1 VPREFRV
8 SFILMQ
14 SRWSE
19 TEAEEFVREHASG
32 GIPDLALR
40 TYSAR
45 LLGAEPSLVLHGGG
59 NTSLKAEFKDSFG
72 QKRPVIY
79 VKASGFDLATIAP
92 AGHTALDLEYLRKLR
107 SLDALVDASMV
118 NEFRTHL
125 IRADAPTPSIETLV
139 HAFLPPRFID
149 HTHADAILALTN
161 QREGL
166 KVATEALGGEVIV
179 LDYVTPG
186 FELAKAAAA
195 AFEAEPRARG
205 MVWARHGL
213 VTWGDSARES
223 YEATISLITRAEQ
236 YISRRSTRAVA
247 VETSTPLETARK
259 HWVIVAPIVRGL
271 LARPTGDAD
280 RPHARMILRPLISR
294 EVLDFVDSAGG
305 RELALTP
312 PLTSD
317 HLIRTKPW
325 PLWIDSPHF
334 DDAEKL
340 RAQIAQA
347 IRGYVSGYLAYIN
360 RHRSRLPAGV
370 EPFDPNPRVL
380 LLPGLGAVSAGKD
393 AVAAGMARDI
403 TAHTLAVKAQIAA
416 IGSYRSLDEQEMFD
430 MEYRA
435 MQHAKLARGGEK
447 PLAREVALVTG
458 AAGAIG
464 SAICEEL
471 LANGCH
477 VAATDLP
484 GAALDRLVEELR
496 PEFSRR
502 IIGVP
507 LDVTDPSSVAA
518 GFEAVIQEWGGV
530 DLVIANAG
538 IAHVAAIADL
548 DLETFRRLERVN
560 EEGTL
565 LLLAEAARHFRVQ
578 GTGGD
583 IILISTKNVAAPSA
597 QFAAYSATKAA
608 AHQLARIASQELAP
622 LGVRVN
628 MVAPDA
634 IFSHG
639 GRKSGLWAEVGP
651 DRMKARGLTGKELEE
666 FYKNRNLLKIQVTA
680 RHVARAVIFFATHET
695 PTTGATLP
703 VDGGLPDAAPR

>member
-1 VPREFRV
+1 
-8 SFILMQ
+8 MH
-14 SRWSE
+14 SRWSD
-19 TEAEEFVREHASG
+19 TDAEEFVRRLAGACSRG
-32 GIPDLALR
+32 LALR

-45 LLGAEPSLVLHGGG
+45 LLGAEASLVLHGGG
-59 NTSLKAEFKDSFG
+59 NTSVKTEITDALG

-79 VKASGFDLATIAP
+79 VKASGFDLATIP
-92 AGHTALDLEYLRKLR
+92 PEGHTALDLEYLRKLR
-107 SLDALVDASMV
+107 AVRSLDDAAMV

-125 IRADAPTPSIETLV
+125 IRVDAPTPSIETLV
-139 HAFLPPRFID
+139 HAFLPPPYID

-161 QREGL
+161 QENGL
-166 KVATEALGGEVIV
+166 KVTTEALGGGVIV

-195 AFEAEPRARG
+195 AFEAQPRAKG

-213 VTWGDSARES
+213 VTWGETARES
-223 YEATISLITRAEQ
+223 YEATIELITRAEQ
-236 YISRRSTRAVA
+236 YISAHSKPYVTVGAHHGVPP
-247 VETSTPLETARK
+247 PLDTARK
-259 HWVIVAPIVRGL
+259 RWAAVAPIARGL
-271 LARPTGDAD
+271 LARPTDDAD
-280 RPHARMILRPLISR
+280 RPHARVIFRPLITP
-294 EVLDFVDSAGG
+294 EALHFVDSAEG
-305 RELALTP
+305 RKLALTP

-325 PLWIDSPHF
+325 PLWMESPDFDHADSF
-334 DDAEKL
+334 REQL
-340 RAQIAQA
+340 AQA
-347 IRGYVSGYLAYIN
+347 IQGYASEYRTYFERN
-360 RHRSRLPAGV
+360 RSRRPRGV
-370 EPFDPNPRVL
+370 EPFDANPRVL
-380 LLPGLGAVSAGKD
+380 LLPGLGGICAGPD
-393 AVAAGMARDI
+393 AVAAEIARDI
-403 TAHTLAVKAQIAA
+403 TEHTLAVKMQTAGMGA
-416 IGSYRSLDEQEMFD
+416 YRGLEEAEVFD
-430 MEYRA
+430 MEYRP

-447 PLAREVALVTG
+447 PIAHEVALVTG

-471 LANGCH
+471 LSNGCH

-484 GAALDRLVEELR
+484 GPALDSLIK
-496 PEFSRR
+496 EFQPKVSHRF
-502 IIGVP
+502 IGVP
-507 LDVTDPSSVAA
+507 LDVTDPNSVAA

-530 DLVIANAG
+530 DLVVANAG
-538 IAHVAAIADL
+538 VAHVSAIENL
-548 DLETFRRLERVN
+548 DLETFRKLERVN

-565 LLLAEAARHFRVQ
+565 LLLSEAARHFRLQ

-583 IILISTKNVAAPSA
+583 IILISTKNVASPGA

-639 GRKSGLWAEVGP
+639 ERKSGLWAEVGP
-651 DRMKARGLTGKELEE
+651 DRMKARRMTEKELEE
-666 FYKNRNLLKIQVTA
+666 YYKNRNLLKIQVTA
-680 RHVARAVIFFATHET
+680 RHVARAVVFFATHLT

-703 VDGGLPDAAPR
+703 VDGGLPDATPR

>member
-1 VPREFRV
+1 
-8 SFILMQ
+8 MQ
-14 SRWSE
+14 SRWSD
-19 TEAEEFVREHASG
+19 TEAEEFVRKHASG
-32 GIPDLALR
+32 EKPDLALR

-45 LLGAEPSLVLHGGG
+45 LLGAEPALVLHGGG
-59 NTSLKAEFKDSFG
+59 NTSLKGEITDAFG

-79 VKASGFDLATIAP
+79 VKASGFDLAAISLE
-92 AGHTALDLEYLRKLR
+92 GHTTLDLEYLRKLR
-107 SLDALVDASMV
+107 SLDSLDDAAMV

-125 IRADAPTPSIETLV
+125 IRADAATPSIETLV

-161 QREGL
+161 QAEGL

-186 FELAKAAAA
+186 FELAKAATA
-195 AFEAEPRARG
+195 AFAAQPRATG

-213 VTWGDSARES
+213 VTWGETARES
-223 YEATISLITRAEQ
+223 YEATIALITRAEK
-236 YISRRSTRAVA
+236 YIARRSKRSAA
-247 VETSTPLETARK
+247 VEAATPIETARK
-259 HWVIVAPIVRGL
+259 RWAVVAPIVRGL

-280 RPHARMILRPLISR
+280 RPHARVILRQLITR
-294 EVLDFVDSAGG
+294 EALDFVDSAIG
-305 RELALTP
+305 RDLAVTP

-325 PLWIDSPHF
+325 PLWLDAPQY
-334 DDAEKL
+334 DDPGKFRVQLADAL
-340 RAQIAQA
+340 Q
-347 IRGYVSGYLAYIN
+347 GYASGYRAYFERN
-360 RHRSRLPAGV
+360 RSRLPAGV
-370 EPFDPNPRVL
+370 EPFDSVPCVL
-380 LLPGLGAVSAGKD
+380 LLPGVGAVCVGKD
-393 AVAAGMARDI
+393 AAAAGIARDI
-403 TAHTLAVKAQIAA
+403 TAHTLAVKTEIA
-416 IGSYRSLDEQEMFD
+416 GMGTYRGLDEAEMFD

-435 MQHAKLARGGEK
+435 MQHAKLARGPEK

-471 LANGCH
+471 LRSGCH

-484 GAALDRLVEELR
+484 GAALDRLVEEFR
-496 PEFSRR
+496 PHYSQQ
-502 IIGVP
+502 IIGAP
-507 LDVTDPSSVAA
+507 LDVTDPNSVRA
-518 GFEAVIQEWGGV
+518 GFEAIIQEWGGV
-530 DLVIANAG
+530 DIVVANAG
-538 IAHVAAIADL
+538 IAHVSAIADL
-548 DLETFRRLERVN
+548 NLETFRKLERVN

-565 LLLAEAARHFRVQ
+565 LLLAESARHFQTQ

-583 IILISTKNVAAPSA
+583 IVLISTKNVAAPSA

-639 GRKSGLWAEVGP
+639 SRKSGLWADVGP
-651 DRMKARGLTGKELEE
+651 DRMKARGMTEKQLED
-666 FYKNRNLLKIQVTA
+666 YYRDRNLLKIQITA
-680 RHVARAVIFFATHET
+680 RHVARAVIFFATHQT

-703 VDGGLPDAAPR
+703 VDGGLPDASPR

>member
-1 VPREFRV
+1 MR
-8 SFILMQ
+8 

-19 TEAEEFVREHASG
+19 DIAEGFVQAHARETCR
-32 GIPDLALR
+32 DLALR

-59 NTSLKAEFKDSFG
+59 NTSLKSQISDAFG
-72 QKRPVIY
+72 QKRQVIY
-79 VKASGFDLATIAP
+79 VKASGADLASIES
-92 AGHTALDLEYLRKLR
+92 AGHTALDLEYLRRLR
-107 SLDALVDASMV
+107 ALSSLDDAAMV

-125 IRADAPTPSIETLV
+125 IRADAATPSIETLV

-161 QREGL
+161 RPDGM

-179 LDYVTPG
+179 LDYATPG

-195 AFEAEPRARG
+195 AFEAEPAARG

-213 VTWGDSARES
+213 VTWGDTARES
-223 YEATISLITRAEQ
+223 YEATIALVTRAEQ
-236 YISRRSTRAVA
+236 YIAERTRRYVVVA
-247 VETSTPLETARK
+247 ATTLVDTARK
-259 HWVIVAPIVRGL
+259 RWSTIAPIVRGL
-271 LARPTGDAD
+271 LARPTSDPD
-280 RPHARMILRPLISR
+280 RPHARVILRPLITR
-294 EVLDFVDSAGG
+294 EALDFVDSPGS
-305 RELALTP
+305 RDLALTP

-325 PLWIDSPHF
+325 PLWLDSPHY
-334 DDAEKL
+334 DDPEKL
-340 RAQIAQA
+340 RAQLAQA
-347 IRGYVSGYLAYIN
+347 IQDYACGYQAYFE
-360 RHRSRLPAGV
+360 RHRARLPAGV
-370 EPFDPNPRVL
+370 QPFDPDPRVL
-380 LLPGLGAVSAGKD
+380 LLPGLGAVAAGKD
-393 AVAAGMARDI
+393 ARVAEIVRDI

-416 IGSYRSLDEQEMFD
+416 MGRYRGLEESEMFD
-430 MEYRA
+430 MEYRS
-435 MQHAKLARGGEK
+435 MQHAKLARAGEK

-471 LANGCH
+471 LAQGCH

-484 GAALDRLVEELR
+484 GTALDHLVEELR
-496 PEFSRR
+496 PNFTGR
-502 IIGVP
+502 IISVP
-507 LDVTDPSSVAA
+507 LDVTDPNSVAA

-530 DLVIANAG
+530 DLVVANAG
-538 IAHVAAIADL
+538 IAHVSAIADL
-548 DLETFRRLERVN
+548 NLETFRRLERVN

-565 LLLAEAARHFRVQ
+565 LMLAEAARHFRIQ

-583 IILISTKNVAAPSA
+583 IVLISTKNVAAPSA

-651 DRMKARGLTGKELEE
+651 DRMKARGMTEMELEE
-666 FYKNRNLLKIQVTA
+666 YYKNRNLLKIQVTA
-680 RHVARAVIFFATHET
+680 RHVARAVIFFATRET
-695 PTTGATLP
+695 PSTGATLP